1 MYELNELGVEPNQKI
16 EKILD
21 DGSTVTLEFEYKE
34 NQLGWFFGV
43 KWGDYDYKNIR
54 LTTSYNILR
63 AYRNYLPFGLRCD
76 TQDDEEPMFL
86 TDFATKYATVYL
98 LTREDVQTIEGN
110 YYVKTPTELQS

>member
-1 MYELNELGVEPNQKI
+1 MSWGAEPKQKI

-76 TQDDEEPMFL
+76 TQDDEEPMDL
-86 TDFATKYATVYL
+86 NDFFKRLCNGIFINSQGCPNHRREL
-98 LTREDVQTIEGN
+98 LC
-110 YYVKTPTELQS
+110 